1 MKIGIIAGNRSLPV
15 ILSKAIKEKYQ
26 KSEVV
31 AICFRNETSPHIKRY
46 ADTTYWLRIG
56 DLAGMKH
63 IIRKEKLKECIMSGQ
78 ISPVRIFDRRNWDKE
93 LIDLVARTKDMRP
106 HSIFS
111 AIIAYLESF
120 GLHFLDSTFYLKESL
135 SCTGV
140 MNGLSLSEIVEEDVE
155 FGTKM
160 ASRFVDLDIGQT
172 ILVKNKSVVAL
183 EALEGTDNT
192 IKRGYGLAGKG
203 CVVLKFSKL
212 NQDLRFDVPVV
223 GISTLKLLRKI
234 RACAL
239 VLETGK
245 TLILE
250 KEEFLKMANRYS
262 ILVIG
267 VNKL

>member
-15 ILSKAIKEKYQ
+15 ILSKTIKEKYQ

-31 AICFRNETSPHIKRY
+31 AICFHRETSPLIKRY
-46 ADTTYWLRIG
+46 TDRTYWLRIG
-56 DLAGMKH
+56 DLSAIKH
-63 IIRKEKLKECIMSGQ
+63 IIQEEKLKECIMAGQ

-93 LIDLVARTKDMRP
+93 LMELVAKTKDMRP

-111 AIIAYLESF
+111 AIITYLESF
-120 GLHFLDSTFYLKESL
+120 GLHFIDSTFYLKESL
-135 SCTGV
+135 SQGGI
-140 MNGLSLSEIVEEDVE
+140 MNGLSLSETVEEDVG
-155 FGTKM
+155 FGTRM

-172 ILVKNKSVVAL
+172 MVVKNKSVVAL

-192 IKRGYGLAGKG
+192 IKRGHRLAGKG

-223 GISTLKLLRKI
+223 GISTLKLLRKM
-234 RACAL
+234 RASAL

-250 KEEFLKMANRYS
+250 KEEFLKLSNSYS
-262 ILVIG
+262 VPVIG

>member
-15 ILSKAIKEKYQ
+15 ILSKTIKEKYQ
-26 KSEVV
+26 NSELV
-31 AICFRNETSPHIKRY
+31 AICFNKETSPLIKRS

-56 DLAGMKH
+56 DLSGIKN
-63 IIRKEKLKECIMSGQ
+63 IIQKEKLKECIMAGQ

-93 LIDLVARTKDMRP
+93 LINLVAKTKDMRP
-106 HSIFS
+106 HIIFS
-111 AIIAYLESF
+111 AIISYLESF
-120 GLHFLDSTFYLKESL
+120 GLKFIDSTLYLKESL
-135 SCTGV
+135 SQDGI
-140 MNGLSLSEIVEEDVE
+140 MNGLSIPETIEEDIE
-155 FGTKM
+155 FGTKI

-172 ILVKNKSVVAL
+172 IVIKNKSVVAL
-183 EALEGTDNT
+183 EALEGTDST
-192 IKRGYGLAGKG
+192 IKRGYRLAGKG
-203 CVVLKFSKL
+203 CVVIKFSKL

-234 RACAL
+234 RASAL

-250 KEEFLKMANRYS
+250 KKEFLEISNNYS